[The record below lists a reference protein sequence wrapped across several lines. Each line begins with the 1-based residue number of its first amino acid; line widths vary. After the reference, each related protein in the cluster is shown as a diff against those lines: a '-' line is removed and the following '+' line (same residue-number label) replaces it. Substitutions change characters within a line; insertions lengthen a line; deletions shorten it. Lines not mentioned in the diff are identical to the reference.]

1 MDQGD
6 LPTATAEPSQSPLPL
21 PIGGEEEVV
30 LTSWALLIL
39 VSLLLATLLI
49 TYALSLQKTRRSGFQ
64 HETIVALGM
73 GAVVGLFVRLAGG
86 ESLRKMISFEHSYFF
101 NLILPPIILNSGY
114 DLKHKSFFRNFGTI
128 LSFAFVGTIISTF
141 VIGVLLYLVVALH
154 ITSLP
159 LTFLDCMIFGSIL
172 SSTDPVTIIAIFNQL
187 KVDPDLFA
195 IVFGESMLNDAVAIV
210 LFGTLTKFQDQ
221 EITFSSLF
229 AGTLS
234 FVTVFSGSLII
245 GCIIALIA
253 SLALKHTTL
262 YKSPSLESSII
273 LLLAYSS
280 YLLSNSIQLSGIII
294 VMISRYASTIPLSRL
309 INSMYSPSKPLIP
322 RNHQYILWWA
332 GLRGAIAF
340 ALSFE
345 ITHPASAAL
354 RTTTLVV
361 CVVSVV
367 GLGGTI
373 EKALEMFDV
382 RIGVV
387 DEHDGEDSENDEG
400 GGDEETG
407 GDEIN
412 SILPP
417 EFQRAVAGRRIKVV
431 PEAFPRRG
439 RGRTPAANGE
449 YQPVANNLSP
459 PRRFYHNNADQE
471 EREVEDG
478 QNEEQSPPEPHWF
491 IDFDNHWIKPL
502 FTRSRRTPLKRRR
515 SVIIESPTRVS
526 LLQSNS
532 MRGSSS
538 GGMISVPPALSPHR
552 QQQRS
557 EHMVPL
563 RIDGSVLSGDLS
575 TIMPRMT
582 PNSRS
587 VSASRRTNTPKKVPH
602 YDSGDSFSAP
612 SSAGLASKS
621 GGSLLQALRNMSGNS
636 SVHIEDE
643 DDEGYMG
650 VDGQLWTRSGI
661 E

>member
-6 LPTATAEPSQSPLPL
+6 LPTATAEPSQSPLPI

-73 GAVVGLFVRLAGG
+73 GAVVGLFVRLVGG

-128 LSFAFVGTIISTF
+128 LSFAFIGTIISTF

-154 ITSLP
+154 ISSLP

-210 LFGTLTKFQDQ
+210 LFG
-221 EITFSSLF
+221 
-229 AGTLS
+229 
-234 FVTVFSGSLII
+234 
-245 GCIIALIA
+245 
-253 SLALKHTTL
+253 
-262 YKSPSLESSII
+262 Y
-273 LLLAYSS
+273 
-280 YLLSNSIQLSGIII
+280 II

-367 GLGGTI
+367 GLGGTV

-387 DEHDGEDSENDEG
+387 DEHDGEDSENEVG

-407 GDEIN
+407 TDELT
-412 SILPP
+412 SGLLLPA
-417 EFQRAVAGRRIKVV
+417 EFQRVATARRMKVV
-431 PEAFPRRG
+431 QEAVPRRG
-439 RGRTPAANGE
+439 RGRTPVANGE
-449 YQPVANNLSP
+449 YQSVTNNLSP
-459 PRRFYHNNADQE
+459 PRRLFNPNSADQE
-471 EREVEDG
+471 EREEEYSHH
-478 QNEEQSPPEPHWF
+478 NEPPTPEPHWF
-491 IDFDNHWIKPL
+491 IDFDNRWIKPL
-502 FTRSRRTPLKRRR
+502 FTRSRRTALKRR
-515 SVIIESPTRVS
+515 SVIIESPTRVG
-526 LLQSNS
+526 LLQSNYV
-532 MRGSSS
+532 RGSSGS
-538 GGMISVPPALSPHR
+538 GMVTVPPALSPHR
-552 QQQRS
+552 HQRG
-557 EHMVPL
+557 EYMVPL
-563 RIDGSVLSGDLS
+563 RIDGSVVSGDLS
-575 TIMPRMT
+575 TIMSRVT
-582 PNSRS
+582 PDSRS
-587 VSASRRTNTPKKVPH
+587 ASATRRINAPKKTPH
-602 YDSGDSFSAP
+602 YDSGGSSSAP

-636 SVHIEDE
+636 SVQIEDE
-643 DDEGYMG
+643 EDEAYMG
-650 VDGQLWTRSGI
+650 VDGRLWTRI
-661 E
+661 EAE